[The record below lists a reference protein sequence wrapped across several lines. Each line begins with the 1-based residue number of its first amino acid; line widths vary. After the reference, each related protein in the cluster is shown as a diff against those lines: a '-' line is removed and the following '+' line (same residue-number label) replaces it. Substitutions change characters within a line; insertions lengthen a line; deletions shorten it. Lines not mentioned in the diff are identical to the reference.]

1 MVHNENRLRMC
12 GAVVKLFGIAVWI
25 STIYRVKA
33 KLFLEAFMMN
43 RREVCSLL
51 PLLALTKSWAAD
63 DQTLTSR
70 TWPFDELEAKTTA
83 GHTTRPVTNG
93 KISTGEHV
101 EVHETT
107 LDPGM
112 MPHAPHRHA
121 HSEFWLIREGTVE
134 LTINGQTHRLG
145 PGGVGLATGN
155 DLHGIKNVGTTPA
168 NYFVVAI
175 GNMA

>member
-1 MVHNENRLRMC
+1 MCAAKISADYSTTQFEKYIAQGELYGRL
-12 GAVVKLFGIAVWI
+12 
-25 STIYRVKA
+25 
-33 KLFLEAFMMN
+33 FMIN

-51 PLLALTKSWAAD
+51 PLLALTNSWAAN
-63 DQTLTSR
+63 DQTLSSR
-70 TWPFDELEAKTTA
+70 TWPFDELQAKA
-83 GHTTRPVTNG
+83 SGGHTTRPVTNG

-107 LDPGM
+107 LNPGE
-112 MPHAPHRHA
+112 MPHAAHRHA
-121 HSEFWLIREGTVE
+121 HSEFWLIREGNVE

-175 GNMA
+175 GNME

>member
-1 MVHNENRLRMC
+1 MSHSKIPLSPMLAMVRNISQAGSLRME
-12 GAVVKLFGIAVWI
+12 KIMI
-25 STIYRVKA
+25 
-33 KLFLEAFMMN
+33 N
-43 RREVCSLL
+43 RREMCSVL
-51 PLLALTKSWAAD
+51 PFLALATSWAAN
-63 DQTLTSR
+63 DQTLSSTIF
-70 TWPFDELEAKTTA
+70 PFDELQKKEAD
-83 GHTTRPVTNG
+83 GHITRPVVNG

-107 LDPGM
+107 LSPGV

-155 DLHGIKNVGTTPA
+155 DLHGIKNVGDTPA
-168 NYFVVAI
+168 QYFVVAI
-175 GNMA
+175 GEMKA